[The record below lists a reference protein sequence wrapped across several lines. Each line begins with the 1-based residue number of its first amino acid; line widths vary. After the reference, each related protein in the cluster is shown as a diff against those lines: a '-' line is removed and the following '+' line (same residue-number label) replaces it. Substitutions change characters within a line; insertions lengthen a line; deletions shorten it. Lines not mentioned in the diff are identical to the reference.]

1 MATISTIFDSSF
13 VSTSATNDSFIKNL
27 KKSCGAALDFVA
39 VKAVAECEGVQ
50 DLKRTIFSTG
60 EILNITAPEF
70 VTVGL
75 EGSDS
80 DVIETRNIRWWNQ
93 TLSLATLGA
102 TENLMHEYA
111 PLNNAEIGK
120 YFFVKRAL
128 PKRGTVAVIKL
139 DAWMGAKVMKGVRIG
154 NYNFDITYPES
165 ECWTDDNGVQHVCQ
179 WYGIKATSP
188 TTCGTFGIGAD
199 NAERDV
205 LLTEPTLRSE
215 RFGKEYMNKMF
226 NQMSNLIEGKRYRI
240 QIQTFDRI
248 GHHKGDNSE
257 FTFTD
262 WSLVMDAI
270 STVTRL
276 EMSHEEAVLDRQAVA
291 YAAAKN
297 RRTENVYSQAEKKGE
312 IVAVTTHDEGVANTS
327 YVDKREFASDAD
339 KSKSL
344 EYIFADFRNGLGM
357 GLVSIN
363 DDRLRGFFTPSFR
376 NGANVRPAQGA
387 KLIRSARDVRRYRV
401 SGLALVSAE

>member
-1 MATISTIFDSSF
+1 
-13 VSTSATNDSFIKNL
+13 
-27 KKSCGAALDFVA
+27 
-39 VKAVAECEGVQ
+39 
-50 DLKRTIFSTG
+50 
-60 EILNITAPEF
+60 
-70 VTVGL
+70 
-75 EGSDS
+75 
-80 DVIETRNIRWWNQ
+80 
-93 TLSLATLGA
+93 
-102 TENLMHEYA
+102 
-111 PLNNAEIGK
+111 
-120 YFFVKRAL
+120 
-128 PKRGTVAVIKL
+128 
-139 DAWMGAKVMKGVRIG
+139 VMKGVRIG
-154 NYNFDITYPES
+154 NFNFDIAYPEA
-165 ECWTDDNGVQHVCQ
+165 EGWTDDNGIEHVCQ
-179 WYGIKATSP
+179 WYGIKSTSP
-188 TTCGTFGIGAD
+188 STYILFGIGAD

-205 LLTEPTLRSE
+205 LLTAPTLLNE

-226 NQMSNLIEGKRYRI
+226 NQMSNMIEGKRYRI
-240 QIQTFDRI
+240 MVQTFERV

-312 IVAVTTHDEGVANTS
+312 IVAVTSHEEGVTKS
-327 YVDKREFASDAD
+327 GYVDKREFASDTD

-344 EYIFADFRNGLGM
+344 EYIFADFCNGLGM

-376 NGANVRPAQGA
+376 NGENVRPAQGA
-387 KLIRSARDVRRYRV
+387 KLIRSARDVRGYRV